1 VSAYTITTLTADGPV
16 RAFLMTD
23 PDYAAYALGDL
34 EPPYA
39 EHATWHA
46 ACRGEEIE
54 GLALVYTALDPTA
67 LFLMGSLP
75 ALEALLA
82 HGVGPEHVQFI
93 CPPQGVPLVEACYRV
108 SHRLDMLRMRITAEG
123 FTPIPLAGDT
133 PAPVRLGADSAG
145 EVRALL
151 ELAAAHDNRALED
164 IAFDPE
170 MIESGV
176 YYGIRQD
183 GALVASAGTHLL
195 AAAARMAALGNV
207 VVHPAYRGRG
217 LAKLVSQAVVQA
229 LFNAGMQTVV
239 LNVAQDNVPA
249 IRVYERLGFRA
260 VAEFIEGLAVRR

>member
-1 VSAYTITTLTADGPV
+1 MSAYTITTLTADGPV

-123 FTPIPLAGDT
+123 FTPIRYGSART
-133 PAPVRLGADSAG
+133 APGRCVRCWSWPP
-145 EVRALL
+145 R
-151 ELAAAHDNRALED
+151 
-164 IAFDPE
+164 
-170 MIESGV
+170 
-176 YYGIRQD
+176 
-183 GALVASAGTHLL
+183 TTT
-195 AAAARMAALGNV
+195 ARWRTS
-207 VVHPAYRGRG
+207 P
-217 LAKLVSQAVVQA
+217 S
-229 LFNAGMQTVV
+229 T
-239 LNVAQDNVPA
+239 
-249 IRVYERLGFRA
+249 
-260 VAEFIEGLAVRR
+260 RR